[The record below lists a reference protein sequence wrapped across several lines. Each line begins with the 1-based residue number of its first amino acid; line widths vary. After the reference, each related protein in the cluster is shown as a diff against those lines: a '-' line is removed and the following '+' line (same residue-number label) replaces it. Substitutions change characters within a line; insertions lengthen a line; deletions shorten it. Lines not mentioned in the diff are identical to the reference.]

1 MGCLLGG
8 DGEFEHGGEAYSLNH
23 LLREAEDGWVDAINP
38 FEELR
43 DAWEK
48 YTMAIS
54 LLLSIQ
60 YVIIRILLFAVFLKH
75 GGSKFSRGLM
85 STRFVDLYGVRD
97 QRNTEITPK
106 QDLEIQIITEDK
118 EGKG

>member
-1 MGCLLGG
+1 M
-8 DGEFEHGGEAYSLNH
+8 
-23 LLREAEDGWVDAINP
+23 
-38 FEELR
+38 
-43 DAWEK
+43 
-48 YTMAIS
+48 
-54 LLLSIQ
+54 
-60 YVIIRILLFAVFLKH
+60 FAVFLKH